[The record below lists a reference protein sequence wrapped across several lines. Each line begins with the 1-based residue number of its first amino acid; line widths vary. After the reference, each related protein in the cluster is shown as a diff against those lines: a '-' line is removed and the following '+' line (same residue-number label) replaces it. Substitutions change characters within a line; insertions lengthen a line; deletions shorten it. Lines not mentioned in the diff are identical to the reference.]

1 MKKTDVQTGAT
12 YLVKVAGN
20 LVPVKITAEHPSGGW
35 DGVSVKTGKTIRV
48 RSPQR
53 LRKRLADAEHLK
65 AVHKADQEN
74 ARLAEERAA
83 SPDGQT
89 ASERAMATTFA
100 TLDGAAFTKAI
111 NAADVA
117 TLAAALAD
125 EADLSA
131 KQRSRIQ
138 AALDNKRKAAAE
150 PTPTPAPETAT
161 PATATAERDTGER
174 VANDGG
180 GGDGNDGGKRM
191 SLLDAAAH
199 LLAQGTGDP
208 MRCQDLVD
216 LAVERGLWQRGTGRT
231 PANTLYASLLREI
244 NTKGAASRFV
254 KINRGRF
261 TLKR

>member
-35 DGVSVKTGKTIRV
+35 DGVSIKTGKAIRIK
-48 RSPQR
+48 SPQR
-53 LRKRLADAEHLK
+53 LRKRLADAGHIK
-65 AVHKADQEN
+65 AIHKADQEN
-74 ARLAEERAA
+74 ARLDAERAA
-83 SPDGQT
+83 STDGQT
-89 ASERAMATTFA
+89 ASERAMATDFA

-111 NAADVA
+111 NDADVA
-117 TLAAALAD
+117 TLAAALAH
-125 EADLSA
+125 ETGLSA

-138 AALDNKRKAAAE
+138 AALDNKRKAQAE
-150 PTPTPAPETAT
+150 PTPTPEPETAT
-161 PATATAERDTGER
+161 PSTVTVERDTGER

-180 GGDGNDGGKRM
+180 DGGKRM

-216 LAVERGLWQRGTGRT
+216 LAVERGLWQRGTGKT
-231 PANTLYASLLREI
+231 PANTLYAAILREI
-244 NTKGAASRFV
+244 TTKGDASRFV
-254 KINRGRF
+254 KADRGKFAR
-261 TLKR
+261 KP